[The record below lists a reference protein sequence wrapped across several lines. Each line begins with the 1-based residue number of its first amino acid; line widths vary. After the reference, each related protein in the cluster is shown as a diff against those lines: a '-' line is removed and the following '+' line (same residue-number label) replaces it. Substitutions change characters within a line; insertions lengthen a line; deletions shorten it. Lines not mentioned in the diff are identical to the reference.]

1 MTKAKIM
8 QTLSQV
14 APPYEATVW
23 LKTENKKLNN
33 ETPAALILE
42 NRDIDKV
49 QVAIE
54 FDFQKKLKKR

>member
-1 MTKAKIM
+1 MTSAKIM
-8 QTLSQV
+8 QPLSQV

-33 ETPAALILE
+33 ETPATLILE
-42 NRDIDKV
+42 NRDMDKV

-54 FDFQKKLKKR
+54 FDFQKKLKKK

>member
-8 QTLSQV
+8 ETLSQV

-33 ETPAALILE
+33 ETPAKLILE

-54 FDFQKKLKKR
+54 FDFQKKLKKK

>member
-1 MTKAKIM
+1 MTRAKIM

-33 ETPAALILE
+33 ETPATLILE

-54 FDFQKKLKKR
+54 VDFQKKLKKK

>member
-1 MTKAKIM
+1 MTRAKIM

-33 ETPAALILE
+33 ETPATLILE
-42 NRDIDKV
+42 NRDMDKV

-54 FDFQKKLKKR
+54 FDFQKKLKKK